1 MGSAGLAG
9 DPASNVLAYIAKC
22 QQSVVESPVVTVPI
36 KTLVA
41 DDSPR
46 TEGEDDGHVRIL
58 AESERTYPPITVHR
72 ATMRVIDGGHRLR
85 AAQLRGQSHIAVK
98 FFDGEQED
106 AFVLSVTANAN
117 NGLPL
122 SSADRIAAAGR
133 ILGFHSEWSDRAIAS
148 VTGLSA
154 RKVAEMRCRQAG
166 ADADSRV
173 RVGIDGRVRPVN
185 RVQGRELAGELIK
198 ANPEASLRQIAKAAG
213 ISPGTAADVRKR
225 LRQGCDPVPVRLRE
239 EVVARNRQDRKA
251 TGDTVSRRRTRPSAD
266 LVPIFDALCKDPSLR
281 FSETGRLV
289 LRLFDSCAAAIR
301 QKDRIVDNVPAHCR
315 EQVAELLLSY
325 AEIWQDIAMEL
336 NEGQRVAP
344 RQAI

>member
-1 MGSAGLAG
+1 M
-9 DPASNVLAYIAKC
+9 LAYIARC
-22 QQSVVESPVVTVPI
+22 QQSVVQSPVVTVPI
-36 KTLVA
+36 TTLVA

-46 TEGEDDGHVRIL
+46 TAGEDDGHVRTL
-58 AESERTYPPITVHR
+58 AESEHAYPPIMVHR
-72 ATMRVIDGGHRLR
+72 GTMRVIDGGHRLR
-85 AAQLRGQSHIAVK
+85 AAQLRGHTHIAVR

-106 AFVLSVTANAN
+106 AFVLSVAANADH
-117 NGLPL
+117 GLPL
-122 SSADRIAAAGR
+122 SRADRLTAASR
-133 ILGFHSEWSDRAIAS
+133 ILGSHPEWSDRVIAS

-154 RKVAEMRCRQAG
+154 RNVAEMRRRRTG
-166 ADADSRV
+166 AEADSRV

-185 RVQGRELAGELIK
+185 RVQGRELAVELIK

-225 LRQGCDPVPVRLRE
+225 LRQGHDPVPVRLRE
-239 EVVARNRQDRKA
+239 EVVRRDQQDRKA
-251 TGDTVSRRRTRPSAD
+251 AVDAVPRRRTRPFAD

-289 LRLFDSCAAAIR
+289 LRLFDSCAAATR
-301 QKDRIVDNVPAHCR
+301 HRSRIVDNVPAHCR

-325 AEIWQDIAMEL
+325 AEIWQGIAAEL
-336 NEGQRVAP
+336 NEGQRVTS